1 MISREQI
8 RLTHA
13 HVPPVFWPVLWV
25 YILRLWLTLVEAALE
40 GRESVLYTVGRTGI
54 IYVRHMADSEAERR
68 ARCPLGEDF
77 DRTPWTRLLPID
89 LGELAELFRP
99 QFRETPPLHPPCTAS
114 TPSLHH
120 LAAPP

>member
-8 RLTHA
+8 RLMHA

-25 YILRLWLTLVEAALE
+25 YILRLWLTLYEAALE
-40 GRESVLYTVGRTGI
+40 GRETVLYTVGRTGI
-54 IYVRHMADSEAERR
+54 IYVTHKADSEAERR
-68 ARCPLGEDF
+68 ARCPLGEGF
-77 DRTPWTRLLPID
+77 DRTPWTRLLPLD
-89 LGELAELFRP
+89 LGRIAALFQP
-99 QFRETPPLHPPCTAS
+99 QFRETPPVHPPCTTN